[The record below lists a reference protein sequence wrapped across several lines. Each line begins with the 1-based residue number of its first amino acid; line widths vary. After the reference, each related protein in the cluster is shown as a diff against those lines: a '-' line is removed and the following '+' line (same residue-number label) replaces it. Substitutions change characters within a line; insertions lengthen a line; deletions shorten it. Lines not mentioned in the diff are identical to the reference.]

1 MSGPRMRRAGRY
13 ATSETSQGL
22 VEFALIA
29 PIILLL
35 ILFIVDFGRGIYY
48 YVTIDN
54 AANEGARAA
63 VRSSA
68 QPGTSATLPND
79 DAVVNAIKQRT
90 AAVFLSQKC
99 PNGPIDISAGGA
111 PPANVG
117 WIYITEVPA
126 PTATVSEANQAPN
139 APGGQPRVAQSNVA
153 AGCDAIVP
161 VGTPLPGSS
170 IDTTNVALQITIRY
184 NFVPVTPLL
193 QQLANTANR
202 PLILQAYAIYRT
214 EY

>member
-1 MSGPRMRRAGRY
+1 MRARRY
-13 ATSETSQGL
+13 ATSQTSQGL

-68 QPGTSATLPND
+68 KPGTTTTLPND
-79 DAVVNAIKQRT
+79 NDVVNAIEQHT

-99 PNGPIDISAGGA
+99 PNGPIDVSAAGA

-126 PTATVSEANQAPN
+126 PNATVAQASQPPN
-139 APGGQPRVAQSNVA
+139 APGGQPAVAQGNVP
-153 AGCDAIVP
+153 AGCDAVVP

-184 NFVPVTPLL
+184 NFVPVTPIL
-193 QQLANTANR
+193 QQLANTSGH
-202 PLILQAYAIYRT
+202 PLILQAFAIYRT